1 MGRKTVKT
9 RIPLAVLVA
18 LLLVTVARAQHEAR
32 PSSGSVSKQ
41 AVTISG
47 SVSPDGKTF
56 TAENGRDSWIVA
68 NPEVLI
74 RNAGHRVRVRAY
86 VDSAARKIL
95 VASTEV
101 LLEGARLQD
110 SAFRR

>member
-1 MGRKTVKT
+1 MKT

-18 LLLVTVARAQHEAR
+18 LVLVTVARAQQAAHEAT
-32 PSSGSVSKQ
+32 PGSSSVAKQ

-110 SAFRR
+110 AAFRR